1 MDTRRS
7 ARAALT
13 ELAAGFTGPS
23 QALPAAPPLVL
34 VALSGGAD
42 SLALASAVAREAG
55 QLALRAGAVIVDH
68 GLQEESEG
76 VAEHAAAQARE
87 LGLDPVLV
95 RRADVAAAAGA
106 GGPEAA
112 ARDARFAE
120 FAGAAAE
127 TGAVAI
133 LTAHTRDDQAEQVLL
148 GLARGSGIR
157 SIAGIRAR
165 RELPGG
171 ALVIRP
177 FLAADPAVT
186 RAVTEAACA
195 ADGLEPW
202 HDPHNADPAFARV
215 RVRNRLL
222 PFFEHE
228 LGPGIAAALART
240 ADLAREDAEALDA
253 LAVDALA
260 GVFLDESVGPAGPE
274 VERVALSAAAL
285 TGLPAA
291 IRNRAFRLLAADR
304 FGAHLGREH
313 TLGVAA
319 LVTDWRGQGPVYV
332 PGIWVERS
340 GDRIE
345 FTRQHGSPRK
355 PAWDPPRPDPA

>member
-1 MDTRRS
+1 M
-7 ARAALT
+7 
-13 ELAAGFTGPS
+13 
-23 QALPAAPPLVL
+23 L

-42 SLALASAVAREAG
+42 SLALAAAVAREAAP
-55 QLALRAGAVIVDH
+55 LALRAGAVIVDH
-68 GLQEESEG
+68 GLQEGSDG
-76 VAEHAAAQARE
+76 VAEHAAAQATL
-87 LGLDPVLV
+87 LGLAPVLV
-95 RRADVAAAAGA
+95 RKANVSADSP

-112 ARDARFAE
+112 ARDARFVELVA
-120 FAGAAAE
+120 AAAE

-157 SIAGIRAR
+157 SIAGIRPR

-171 ALVIRP
+171 VLLMRP
-177 FLAADPAVT
+177 FLASDPAVT

-195 ADGLEPW
+195 ADGLTPW
-202 HDPHNADPAFARV
+202 RDPHNEDPAFARV

-253 LAVDALA
+253 ITVDALA
-260 GVFLDESVGPAGPE
+260 GVFLDESLDPYGAE
-274 VERVALSAAAL
+274 VERVALSAAGLA
-285 TGLPAA
+285 GLPSA

-313 TLGVAA
+313 TLGIAA
-319 LVTDWRGQGPVYV
+319 LVTSWRGQGPVYV
-332 PGIWVERS
+332 PGIWVERA

-355 PAWDPPRPDPA
+355 PSA